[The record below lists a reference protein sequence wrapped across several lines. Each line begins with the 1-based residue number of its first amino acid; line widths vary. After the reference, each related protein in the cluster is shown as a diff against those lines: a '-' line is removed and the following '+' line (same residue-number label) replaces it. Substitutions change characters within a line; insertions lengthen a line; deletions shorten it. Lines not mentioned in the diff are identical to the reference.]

1 MMLQPY
7 LLGTYQTTFCTSMMR
22 NENPTPRA
30 ALVDSKL
37 SRSSPCLSSPRLASS
52 NTARRQSANAGDGQF
67 EKLVLV
73 KLTAAMA
80 QREMD
85 NSDSNEEREHVDLN
99 FSSLLDAYDRLHT
112 KIIQNPAI
120 GNFNKA
126 ANYLDTI
133 EFLDEEGN
141 YQPITNVM
149 VW

>member
-1 MMLQPY
+1 MLQTY
-7 LLGTYQTTFCTSMMR
+7 LLGTYQTAFCTGMMR

-85 NSDSNEEREHVDLN
+85 NSDSNEEREHYRAYMHKSK
-99 FSSLLDAYDRLHT
+99 SSLALFSHCDLERSKALALLR
-112 KIIQNPAI
+112 
-120 GNFNKA
+120 GNFAAVQPNLSNRPQKTNK
-126 ANYLDTI
+126 
-133 EFLDEEGN
+133 
-141 YQPITNVM
+141 
-149 VW
+149 